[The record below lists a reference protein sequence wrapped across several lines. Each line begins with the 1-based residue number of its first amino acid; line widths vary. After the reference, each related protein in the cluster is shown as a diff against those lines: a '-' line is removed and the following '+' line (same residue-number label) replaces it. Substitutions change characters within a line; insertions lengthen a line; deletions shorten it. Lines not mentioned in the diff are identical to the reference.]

1 MNNTLK
7 DAYEQYRSQGFV
19 LQKSARYKK
28 HAFREGAYADR
39 ENESWIDSATGYVGI
54 IPPNL
59 IIVDNDK
66 YESDNEFDKLLE
78 DLNLDYIPEPFA
90 LTPSGGEHYAF
101 ENPNLEM
108 VIGNHGYK
116 AVDIYAGYQSV
127 IPIVG
132 TTVKNKQDILASYK
146 WADDITESFIVN
158 KFDESMLEVL
168 KMRVRA
174 EATNNPYDDDM
185 GLSVAIKAENMP
197 DEEIKSLLE
206 ALPENLDYDTWIAV
220 GMCIYDRYEASEEGL
235 VLFKEFSER
244 SSEKYDEDLTLK
256 KWNSGALKPT
266 QTTYKR
272 LRSISNESSLGGL
285 EDEIAN
291 ADEKILKKVI
301 KTIASKPCLN
311 TRGKLDDAVRDELA
325 VKINTRMKDLKKDDP
340 TVKVIQARTLVK
352 DLQHEVSEEEIEV
365 GGVDAKAYLKGV
377 KYVVRIG
384 KKKVEDLGSGAAI
397 TTLTNLG
404 VPNAMAKTIVAKA
417 TVISATEMTTD
428 YMLGKDISYNI
439 EQAEGVEK
447 LPLLVGRKDPFHDVK
462 DYIRNDEI
470 TNDFMQKIWNGK
482 AQDIVEL
489 IALSIRYGEQKLNRL
504 MTVAPS
510 NTGKT
515 EIYTMLGFQKITMP
529 RLLNGLRGDKGIGTQ
544 VVNGVKDSGLLLID
558 EANKAL
564 EAEIK
569 HLDKDVYVD
578 EFGAG
583 GGTQKIKLH
592 FTALTSTHK
601 TATRNN
607 SDELYNRF
615 LQVELLE
622 NESAY
627 HVTHSPVFQEDS
639 VLYTEVISSYL
650 RYHFKKCLTEDE
662 YDKQYFNDLQS
673 RYRLPLNNDL
683 DEFLYGV
690 SEQVISNLKHLA
702 SDEGDILLRQG
713 EYYAKRK
720 GDVTAMIEDLLKE
733 VSSID
738 HGKYGEKMMGHFVGS
753 QGKTIKVNGKP
764 IKYYPLNLKTYT
776 QDKDQQ
782 IVDGFDDLELEEF

>member
-7 DAYEQYRSQGFV
+7 NSYEQYHSQGFV

-39 ENESWIDSATGYVGI
+39 DNEDWNEKATGYVGI

-66 YESDNEFDKLLE
+66 YEETNEFARLLE
-78 DLNLDYIPEPFA
+78 DLNLDYTPQPFA

-101 ENPNLEM
+101 ENPNPEM

-132 TTVKNKQDILASYK
+132 TTVKNKQDELASYK
-146 WADDITESFIVN
+146 WVDEDLEFYVN
-158 KFDESMLEVL
+158 KFDPTMEQVF

-185 GLSVAIKAENMP
+185 GLSVAIKAGEMP
-197 DEEIKSLLE
+197 DEELQALLE
-206 ALPENLDYDTWIAV
+206 SLPEGLDYDTWLAV
-220 GMCIYDRYEASEEGL
+220 GMCIYDRYEAGEDGL
-235 VLFKEFSER
+235 EIFIEFSKR
-244 SSEKYDEDLTLK
+244 SSAKYDEDFTLK

-272 LRSISNESSLGGL
+272 LRSIVNELSVNDIETDISK
-285 EDEIAN
+285 AN
-291 ADEKILKKVI
+291 ANELDKII
-301 KTIASKPCLN
+301 ENISTTPRLN
-311 TRGKLDDAVRDELA
+311 TRGKLDNKVRDELA
-325 VKINTRMKDLKKDDP
+325 VKINSRMKELKKDDP
-340 TVKVIQARTLVK
+340 TVKVVQARTLSK
-352 DLQHEVSEEEIEV
+352 DLQHEVTEEEVEQA
-365 GGVDAKAYLKGV
+365 GVDAKAYLKGS

-384 KKKVEDLGSGAAI
+384 KKKVEDLGSGAAT
-397 TTLTNLG
+397 TTLINLG
-404 VPNAMAKTIVAKA
+404 IAPKMAKSIVSNP
-417 TVISATEMTTD
+417 TVISGTEMTTD
-428 YMLGKDISYNI
+428 YMLGEDISYNI
-439 EQAEGVEK
+439 EEAEGVEK
-447 LPLLVGRKDPFHDVK
+447 LPLLVGRKDPFWNVK
-462 DYIRNDEI
+462 EFINNEEI
-470 TNDFMQKIWNGK
+470 INDFMQKIWNGK
-482 AQDIVEL
+482 AKDVVEL
-489 IALSIRYGEQKLNRL
+489 IALSIRYKEQKLNRL

-544 VVNGVKDSGLLLID
+544 VVNGVKNSGLLLID

-569 HLDKDVYVD
+569 DLDKDLYVD

-627 HVTHSPVFQEDS
+627 HVTHSPVFQHDS
-639 VLYTEVISSYL
+639 ALYTEVISSYL
-650 RYHFKKCLTEDE
+650 RYHFKRCLTDDK
-662 YDKQYFNDLQS
+662 YDKQYFSDLQS

-702 SDEGDILLRQG
+702 SDEGDILIRQG
-713 EYYAKRK
+713 EYYVKRK
-720 GDVTAMIEDLLKE
+720 GDVTAMVEDLLKE
-733 VSSID
+733 VSTLD

-753 QGKTIKVNGKP
+753 QTKTIKVNGKP

-776 QDKDQQ
+776 QDKEQQ
-782 IVDGFDDLELEEF
+782 VVDEFDDLEEDEL

>member
-1 MNNTLK
+1 MDNTLK
-7 DAYEQYRSQGFV
+7 DAYDQYRSHGFV

-28 HAFREGAYADR
+28 HAFREGVYAER
-39 ENESWIDSATGYVGI
+39 ENEKWVDKATGYVGI

-66 YESDNEFDKLLE
+66 YEDGNEFKRLLS
-78 DLNLDYIPEPFA
+78 DLNLGHTPKPFA

-101 ENPNLEM
+101 ENPNPNM
-108 VIGNHGYK
+108 VIGKHGYK

-132 TTVKNKQDILASYK
+132 TTVKNKQGELASYQ

-158 KFDESMLEVL
+158 KFDDSMLTIF
-168 KMRVRA
+168 KMRERA
-174 EATNNPYDDDM
+174 EETNSEYEDDM
-185 GLSVAIKAENMP
+185 GLSVAIKADEMP
-197 DEEIKSLLE
+197 DEEVIELLGS
-206 ALPENLDYDTWIAV
+206 LPEGLDYDTWLAV
-220 GMCIYDRYEASEEGL
+220 GMCIYDRYEANEDGRK
-235 VLFKEFSER
+235 LFITFSKK
-244 SSEKYDEDLTLK
+244 SSEKYDEEFTLK
-256 KWNSGALKPT
+256 KWDSGALKPT
-266 QTTYKR
+266 STTYKR
-272 LRSISNESSLGGL
+272 LRSIVNELSVNNVE
-285 EDEIAN
+285 EDIAKAN
-291 ADEKILKKVI
+291 VNELDKII
-301 KTIASKPCLN
+301 EDIASTPRLN
-311 TRGKLDDAVRDELA
+311 TRGKLDNKVRDELA
-325 VKINTRMKDLKKDDP
+325 IKINDRMKELKKLDP
-340 TVKVIQARTLVK
+340 TVKVVQARTLVK
-352 DLQHEVSEEEIEV
+352 DLQHEATEEEIEEA
-365 GGVDAKAYLKGV
+365 GVDAKAYLRGS

-384 KKKVEDLGSGAAI
+384 KKKVEDLGSGSAI
-397 TTLTNLG
+397 TTLVNLG
-404 VPNAMAKTIVAKA
+404 VPPKMAKAIVNKA
-417 TVISATEMTTD
+417 TVISGTEMTTD
-428 YMLGKDISYNI
+428 YMLGQDISYNI
-439 EQAEGVEK
+439 EEAEGVEK
-447 LPLLVGRKDPFHDVK
+447 LPLLVGRKDPFWNVK
-462 DYIRNDEI
+462 DYIKNDEI
-470 TNDFMQKIWNGK
+470 INDFMQKIWNGK
-482 AQDIVEL
+482 AKDIVEL
-489 IALSIRYGEQKLNRL
+489 IALSIRYKEQKLNRL

-569 HLDKDVYVD
+569 DLDKDLYVD

-622 NESAY
+622 SESAY
-627 HVTHSPVFQEDS
+627 HVTHSPLFQQDS
-639 VLYTEVISSYL
+639 ALYTEVISSYL
-650 RYHFKKCLTEDE
+650 RYHFKKCLTEE
-662 YDKQYFNDLQS
+662 KYDKQYFSDLQS

-702 SDEGDILLRQG
+702 SDEGDILVKQG
-713 EYYAKRK
+713 EYYVKRK
-720 GDVTAMIEDLLKE
+720 GDITAMIEDLLKE

-738 HGKYGEKMMGHFVGS
+738 HGKYGEKMAGHFIGT
-753 QGKTIKVNGKP
+753 QAKTIKINGKP
-764 IKYYPLNLKTYT
+764 VKYYPLNLKTYT
-776 QDKDQQ
+776 QDKEQQ
-782 IVDGFDDLELEEF
+782 VIDEFDDLEDF

>member
-28 HAFREGAYADR
+28 HAYREGAYIDR
-39 ENESWIDSATGYVGI
+39 ENEPWDDKATGYVGI

-66 YESDNEFDKLLE
+66 YEENNEFDKLLA
-78 DLNLDYIPEPFA
+78 DLNLGYDPEPFA

-101 ENPNLEM
+101 ENPNPDM
-108 VIGNHGYK
+108 VIGSHGYK

-132 TTVKNKQDILASYK
+132 TTVKNKQDELKSYE
-146 WADDITESFIVN
+146 WADDITDSFIVN
-158 KFDESMLEVL
+158 KFSDSMLEVL
-168 KMRVRA
+168 KMRERA

-185 GLSVAIKAENMP
+185 GLSVAIKAEDMP
-197 DEEIKSLLE
+197 EEEIKSLLD
-206 ALPENLDYDTWIAV
+206 AMPENLDYDTWLAV
-220 GMCIYDRYEASEEGL
+220 GMCIYDRYEADEEGL
-235 VLFKEFSER
+235 VLFKDFSER
-244 SSEKYDEDLTLK
+244 SAEKYDEDFTIK

-272 LRSISNESSLGGL
+272 LRSISNELSLGTI
-285 EDEIAN
+285 EDEIAK
-291 ADEKILKKVI
+291 ADKKSIKKVI
-301 KTIASKPCLN
+301 ENISSKAKLN
-311 TRGKLDDAVRDELA
+311 TRGKLDDEVRDELA
-325 VKINTRMKDLKKDDP
+325 VKINARMKELKKDDP
-340 TVKVIQARTLVK
+340 TVKVVQARTLVK
-352 DLQHEVSEEEIEV
+352 DLQHEASEEEMADSGI
-365 GGVDAKAYLKGV
+365 DAQAYLKGV

-384 KKKVEDLGSGAAI
+384 KKKVEELGSGSAI

-404 VPNAMAKTIVAKA
+404 VPNTMAKSIVAKA
-417 TVISATEMTTD
+417 TVISGTEMTTD
-428 YMLGKDISYNI
+428 YMLGEDISYNI
-439 EQAEGVEK
+439 EKAEGVEK
-447 LPLLVGRKDPFHDVK
+447 LPLLVGRKDPYYDVK
-462 DYIRNDEI
+462 DYIDNQEI
-470 TNDFMQKIWNGK
+470 INDFMQNIWNDK
-482 AQDIVEL
+482 ATDIVEL

-569 HLDKDVYVD
+569 DLDKDLYVD

-622 NESAY
+622 NESMY
-627 HVTHSPVFQEDS
+627 HVTHSPIFQQDS
-639 VLYTEVISSYL
+639 VLYTEVITSYL
-650 RYHFKKCLTEDE
+650 RYHFKQCLTDDM
-662 YDKQYFNDLQS
+662 YDKAYFSELQS

-690 SEQVISNLKHLA
+690 SEEVITNLKHLA

-713 EYYAKRK
+713 EYYIKRK
-720 GDVTAMIEDLLKE
+720 GDVTSMIEDLLKE

-753 QGKTIKVNGKP
+753 QSKTIKVNGKP
-764 IKYYPLNLKTYT
+764 IKYYQLNLKTYT
-776 QDKDQQ
+776 QDKEQQ
-782 IVDGFDDLELEEF
+782 VVDEFEDLDIEDL

>member
-7 DAYEQYRSQGFV
+7 DAYEQYRSKGFI

-39 ENESWIDSATGYVGI
+39 ENEKLVDSATGYVGI

-66 YESDNEFDKLLE
+66 YEEHNEFDKLLK
-78 DLNLDYIPEPFA
+78 DLDLDYTPEPFA

-101 ENPNLEM
+101 ENPNTDM
-108 VIGNHGYK
+108 VIGTHGYK

-132 TTVKNKQDILASYK
+132 TTVKNKQDVLASYE
-146 WADDITESFIVN
+146 WADDITEEFIVN
-158 KFDESMLEVL
+158 KFDDSMLEVL
-168 KMRVRA
+168 KMRERA
-174 EATNNPYDDDM
+174 EASNNPYDDDM

-220 GMCIYDRYEASEEGL
+220 GMCIYDRYEANEDGL
-235 VLFKEFSER
+235 KLFKEFSKR
-244 SSEKYDEDLTLK
+244 SSEKYEEELTLK

-272 LRSISNESSLGGL
+272 LRSITNELSLKDI
-285 EDEIAN
+285 ETDITTAS
-291 ADEKILKKVI
+291 EKDLRKII
-301 KTIASKPCLN
+301 KNVASMPRLN
-311 TRGKLDDAVRDELA
+311 TRGKLDDKVRDDLA
-325 VKINTRMKDLKKDDP
+325 VKINTRMKDLKKLDP
-340 TVKVIQARTLVK
+340 TVKVVQARTLTK
-352 DLQHEVSEEEIEV
+352 EMQHEVSEEEIEEK
-365 GGVDAKAYLKGV
+365 GIDAKAYLKGT

-384 KKKVEDLGSGAAI
+384 KKKVEDLSATSAV

-404 VPNAMAKTIVAKA
+404 IPNAMAKTIVNKA
-417 TVISATEMTTD
+417 TVISGTEMTTD
-428 YMLGKDISYNI
+428 YMLGQDISYNI
-439 EQAEGVEK
+439 ENAEGVEK
-447 LPLLVGRKDPFHDVK
+447 LPLLVARKDPFYDVK
-462 DYIRNDEI
+462 SYIENEEI
-470 TNDFMQKIWNGK
+470 INDFMQKIWNGK

-569 HLDKDVYVD
+569 DLDKDLYVD

-622 NESAY
+622 SETAY
-627 HVTHSPVFQEDS
+627 HVTHSPIFQQDS

-650 RYHFKKCLTEDE
+650 RYHFKKCLTEDM
-662 YDKQYFNDLQS
+662 YDKQYFSELQGK
-673 RYRLPLNNDL
+673 YRLPLNNDL

-702 SDEGDILLRQG
+702 SDEGDILIRQG

-720 GDVTAMIEDLLKE
+720 GDITAMIEDLLKE

-738 HGKYGEKMMGHFVGS
+738 HGKYGEKIASHFIGAQS
-753 QGKTIKVNGKP
+753 KTIKINGKP
-764 IKYYPLNLKTYT
+764 VKYYPLNLKTYT
-776 QDKDQQ
+776 QDKEQQ
-782 IVDGFDDLELEEF
+782 VVDEFEDLDLEEF